1 MDIRGARVSIAMI
14 GVVLLGSLG
23 CTSEADK
30 GVPVEKTKR
39 ATVEETNGATVVEAT
54 TPAAAKKAGE
64 RTNPMASGFH
74 NPAQACAFILSTKEF
89 RTTPDPDVVAE
100 CREDYGVTLENAAEK
115 LPKEAAKDQKDG

>member
-1 MDIRGARVSIAMI
+1 MDMRRVMTSIALV
-14 GVVLLGSLG
+14 GLVWLGGLG

-39 ATVEETNGATVVEAT
+39 ATVEETKGTTIVEAT
-54 TPAAAKKAGE
+54 ARTAERTGE
-64 RTNPMASGFH
+64 RTKPMASGFA
-74 NPAQACAFILSTKEF
+74 NPAQACAFVLSSKEF
-89 RTTPDPDVVAE
+89 RPDRNPDVVAE